1 MCGWSVEGS
10 GRSWKHRRSDPALVW
25 LRSCEDL
32 MCLATWRP
40 LNTMSVLRGE
50 GLGADPGQETR
61 DRRPGTEA
69 LGGPALRPHSHHSRQ
84 VTRRVGLCL
93 THSHTWTGVT
103 WWPRPTVG
111 VGTMLE
117 ALQGPLNNRG
127 QTRKDQG
134 GEVRMGAGP
143 VGVLPWEAPA
153 PTALSSLSISS
164 SLFLSF
170 SQSQALFLSSFLSFF
185 HSLSQSLSHSL
196 SFSFSHALLL
206 CVSRGREGG
215 AHLPTSRNQGNRS

>member
-1 MCGWSVEGS
+1 
-10 GRSWKHRRSDPALVW
+10 
-25 LRSCEDL
+25 
-32 MCLATWRP
+32 
-40 LNTMSVLRGE
+40 MSVLRGE

-117 ALQGPLNNRG
+117 ALHGPLNNRG

-164 SLFLSF
+164 SLFLFLNLSLSF
-170 SQSQALFLSSFLSFF
+170 SPPSFLSFTLYLNLSLTR
-185 HSLSQSLSHSL
+185 SLSLSLTL
-196 SFSFSHALLL
+196 SCS
-206 CVSRGREGG
+206 VSAEGGREV
-215 AHLPTSRNQGNRS
+215 PTCPPAGTRGTGRRRGLRQSPRCHSPR